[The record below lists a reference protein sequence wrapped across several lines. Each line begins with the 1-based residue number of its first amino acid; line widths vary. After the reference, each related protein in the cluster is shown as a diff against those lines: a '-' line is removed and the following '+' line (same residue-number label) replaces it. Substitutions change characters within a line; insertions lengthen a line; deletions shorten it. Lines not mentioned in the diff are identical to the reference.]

1 MSILLVINIIGLFI
15 TLVNV
20 LLFTNSRSYYGI
32 AIKKERAIPKERANN
47 LEHLDSINQKL
58 NNLVHT
64 VDRNNLKYEGQFND
78 IWHRIARKDEPLD
91 PDEVNDQIHQYFNM
105 LDNIHMPGGTIE
117 CAKQCTTD
125 QFATFVTD
133 TTDQTAKATIDE
145 TNQTITSEED
155 NSVKEE
161 EHE

>member
-1 MSILLVINIIGLFI
+1 MIILLVINIIGLFI
-15 TLVNV
+15 TIANV
-20 LLFTNSRSYYGI
+20 LLFIN
-32 AIKKERAIPKERANN
+32 ALKNDKEISKERANN
-47 LEHLDSINQKL
+47 LEYLGSINQKL

-64 VDRNNLKYEGQFND
+64 VDHNNLKYEGQFND

-91 PDEVNDQIHQYFNM
+91 PDEVNDQVHQYFNM

-117 CAKQCTTD
+117 CTKQY
-125 QFATFVTD
+125 
-133 TTDQTAKATIDE
+133 TTDQTTLSVTDETGEDTKTTNDE
-145 TNQTITSEED
+145 TNLVITSEAD